1 MFRLPVSLFFLLFIQ
16 ISLAQNQKWK
26 LNSSQSQ
33 ISYEAIHLLHP
44 WEGVNKHLK
53 GVLLFD
59 PAVDEIKEIAILTQ
73 VRDFDSK
80 NSGRDAHALEV
91 LEALSFPEVRFYANL
106 IEYKKD
112 SILIHGQFDFHGVT
126 KNQTLI
132 AKHKISLNKM
142 NLSGTFTLKI
152 TDYGIKPPSFMMV
165 KMEDLLNFKF
175 NLTFEK

>member
-1 MFRLPVSLFFLLFIQ
+1 MFKLPVSLFFLLFIQ
-16 ISLAQNQKWK
+16 TSLAQNQKWK

-44 WEGVNKHLK
+44 WEGVNKHVK

-106 IEYKKD
+106 IEYKKTG
-112 SILIHGQFDFHGVT
+112 SSAFLVGQFMQSWPQSCKGPNCD
-126 KNQTLI
+126 I
-132 AKHKISLNKM
+132 
-142 NLSGTFTLKI
+142 
-152 TDYGIKPPSFMMV
+152 GIF
-165 KMEDLLNFKF
+165 
-175 NLTFEK
+175 